1 MNTKNVAIFVGGVVL
16 GAYGMYNH
24 LFNKLVKLVFKQME
38 NEKEK
43 NTDKTE

>member
-1 MNTKNVAIFVGGVVL
+1 MDIKNIAIFVGGAAL

-38 NEKEK
+38 NEKEE
-43 NTDKTE
+43 NIDKTE

>member
-1 MNTKNVAIFVGGVVL
+1 MNAKNIAIFVGGAVL

-24 LFNKLVKLVFKQME
+24 LFYKLVKLAIKQVE
-38 NEKEK
+38 NEKEG

>member
-1 MNTKNVAIFVGGVVL
+1 MNTKNVVIFVGGAVL

-24 LFNKLVKLVFKQME
+24 LFNKLVKVVFEQMK
-38 NEKEK
+38 NEKEE

>member
-1 MNTKNVAIFVGGVVL
+1 MNIKNVAIFVGGAVL

-38 NEKEK
+38 NEKEE
-43 NTDKTE
+43 NTDKTK

>member
-1 MNTKNVAIFVGGVVL
+1 MDIKNVAIFVGGAVL

-38 NEKEK
+38 NKKEE